1 MYEATFRIPDAGS
14 YAAATAGSDARI
26 ELWCNDHCDL
36 LHVTGGGDSEAAV
49 AVVARVEELV
59 GVQDRLETTDE
70 LVVVTANCLKSHDPS
85 HVETYLARHGC
96 LLLPPLRYAKGAKFC
111 RVLALDPAALSAC
124 YRDLVD
130 DGYRVDVESKR
141 EISSVRQDA
150 PLLTLDDALPTLTER
165 QREVLQT
172 AFRQGYYEIPRR
184 TTTEEIA
191 ATVGV
196 ERRTAEEHLRRSENK
211 LIAGLIEYL

>member
-1 MYEATFRIPDAGS
+1 MYEATFRIPDAGA
-14 YAAATAGSDARI
+14 YAATTAGSDARI

-36 LHVTGGGDSEAAV
+36 LHVTTGGDDDAAETV
-49 AVVARVEELV
+49 ATRVESLV
-59 GVQDRLETTDE
+59 GIQDRLETTEE
-70 LVVVTANCLKSHDPS
+70 LVVVTADCLKSHDTS

-96 LLLPPLRYAKGAKFC
+96 LLLPPLRYARGAKFC

-141 EISSVRQDA
+141 EISSVGQDT

-172 AFRQGYYEIPRR
+172 AFRQGYYEIPRQ
-184 TTTEEIA
+184 TTTEAIA
-191 ATVGV
+191 SSVGI
-196 ERRTAEEHLRRSENK
+196 ERRTAEEHLRRAENK

>member
-1 MYEATFRIPDAGS
+1 MYEATFRIPDAGA
-14 YAAATAGSDARI
+14 YAAATAGSEARI

-36 LHVTGGGDSEAAV
+36 LHVTTGGDGAAAETV
-49 AVVARVEELV
+49 TARVEELV
-59 GVQDRLETTDE
+59 GVQDRLETTNE
-70 LVVVTANCLKSHDPS
+70 LVVVTDDCLTSQDPS
-85 HVETYLARHGC
+85 HVESYLARHGC

-130 DGYRVDVESKR
+130 DGYRVEVESKR

-150 PLLTLDDALPTLTER
+150 PLLTLDDTLPTLTER
-165 QREVLQT
+165 QREVLRT
-172 AFRQGYYEIPRR
+172 AFSAGYYEIPRR

-191 ATVGV
+191 TTVGV
-196 ERRTAEEHLRRSENK
+196 ERRTAEEHLRRAENK
-211 LIAGLIEYL
+211 LIAGLVEYL